1 MENDKPSRSLDGPFL
16 STLNK
21 MDNILQIC
29 SLTQDNPSSK
39 MSPLRG
45 VFEIKDFVD
54 KMDSP
59 AAMI

>member
-1 MENDKPSRSLDGPFL
+1 MDNDKPSRSLDGPFL

-39 MSPLRG
+39 VSPLHG
-45 VFEIKDFVD
+45 VFEIKDLVD

-59 AAMI
+59 AALI